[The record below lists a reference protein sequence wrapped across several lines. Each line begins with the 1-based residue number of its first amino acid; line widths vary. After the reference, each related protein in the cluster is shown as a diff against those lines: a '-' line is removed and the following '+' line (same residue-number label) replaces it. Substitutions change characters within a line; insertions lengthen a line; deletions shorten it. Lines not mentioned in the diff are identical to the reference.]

1 MMTTFETSDFNTTVT
16 ERFERMATLHAMQCA
31 LQTAQA
37 TWSYA
42 ELNQAANQIAHRL
55 LQQEGAAGG
64 QVIVFCAALV
74 WQIAALL
81 AVIKAGKTV
90 IVADT
95 SLPDARLGFI
105 FGDSE
110 ATTVLVDTPLA
121 ARATAILATVDEPSS
136 LITPLVVDTPGAAT
150 AVANPALV
158 IDPDT
163 PLAMIYTSGSTGNP
177 KGVVRSHRAQMQNI
191 WRFYQRSNLPTPCR
205 GGVSSSL
212 AYAATFG
219 LTLRLLLQGSTIYA
233 YDLTAGSLPGFSQW
247 LTQERIHFI
256 IPPIALARQWCN
268 SLTAPV
274 ELPDLQL
281 VEFVGAQINKQDLQQ
296 LRAKVLGDYTIAL
309 VYGATET
316 LNVTNYLV
324 GDLAQLPEG
333 ALPGGYFSADKA
345 VLVLDEQG
353 EAVAQGQVGEIVI
366 ASRYIGTGYWRR
378 AALTAAKFRSDPQEP
393 TRRLFFTGDLGY
405 LADDG
410 CLYITGRKD
419 FMVKV
424 RGYLVELTEVEQ
436 VLAAVNGVAQAVVV
450 AHEPATAEPN
460 SGAEKELT
468 AYWVRE
474 PQAALTQPQ
483 LRTQLTER
491 LPAYMLP
498 THFVELAALP
508 LTPNGKID
516 RRALPAPTLNQGD
529 AAGAAAAPR
538 TPTEQALL
546 QIWRHLLQREA
557 IGFHDNFFALGGHS
571 LLALRL
577 LVQVEQHFQCALE
590 LRSFVFTP
598 TIAHMAAL
606 LDNRQTA
613 MALGQPASVAATTPL
628 PNQETLAMLYAALT
642 EPHKMQQ
649 LRRATRPT
657 KAQPRWL
664 QLLSRLPQP
673 LAMTSLAW
681 LVQQRWVQQRYLPK
695 QTKVVQQFLAG
706 LEPPRLPMHLPETI
720 LARALFFGFLQHFQ
734 LRGAIFQRLRRQPPL
749 PVAGMPLLAKARA
762 QQQGVILLTS
772 HDYQAPYFRTL
783 GVMQRT
789 IANMAPL
796 VQPHAVEPVMAES
809 LLYARQLELA
819 RQILQQG
826 GVIAIAPDVNRGHG
840 PQTVVEFH
848 GRLHQFRTGFAEL
861 ALLTDAQLF
870 FVASDLQAYN
880 RFSFRM
886 VGPFDRGSATM
897 RYEERVQHLMNQYIE
912 QLRIQWAK
920 NPWALP
926 WWLMRE
932 QLAYPPARQ
941 FTEMV

>member
-1 MMTTFETSDFNTTVT
+1 
-16 ERFERMATLHAMQCA
+16 
-31 LQTAQA
+31 
-37 TWSYA
+37 
-42 ELNQAANQIAHRL
+42 
-55 LQQEGAAGG
+55 
-64 QVIVFCAALV
+64 
-74 WQIAALL
+74 
-81 AVIKAGKTV
+81 
-90 IVADT
+90 
-95 SLPDARLGFI
+95 
-105 FGDSE
+105 
-110 ATTVLVDTPLA
+110 
-121 ARATAILATVDEPSS
+121 
-136 LITPLVVDTPGAAT
+136 
-150 AVANPALV
+150 
-158 IDPDT
+158 
-163 PLAMIYTSGSTGNP
+163 
-177 KGVVRSHRAQMQNI
+177 
-191 WRFYQRSNLPTPCR
+191 
-205 GGVSSSL
+205 
-212 AYAATFG
+212 
-219 LTLRLLLQGSTIYA
+219 
-233 YDLTAGSLPGFSQW
+233 
-247 LTQERIHFI
+247 
-256 IPPIALARQWCN
+256 
-268 SLTAPV
+268 
-274 ELPDLQL
+274 
-281 VEFVGAQINKQDLQQ
+281 
-296 LRAKVLGDYTIAL
+296 
-309 VYGATET
+309 
-316 LNVTNYLV
+316 
-324 GDLAQLPEG
+324 
-333 ALPGGYFSADKA
+333 
-345 VLVLDEQG
+345 
-353 EAVAQGQVGEIVI
+353 VI